1 MTLLERLYEASNLP
15 TYPLPATLERLHGG
29 PFGFSS
35 PRVFAN
41 FVTSLDGVVALSG
54 VAASPAVV
62 SGKSEADRFLMGLLR
77 ACAGAVL
84 IGASTLRAEPE
95 HRWTP
100 EHIYPQAS
108 DDFARMRRELKLPA
122 RPELVVVSGSGH
134 LDPGMPVLEEGALVL
149 TTRKGADRLTGK
161 LPSSS
166 TVEEVS
172 DSDSLEIDRAIAVI
186 RSRGHELVLCEG
198 GPNVLGQL
206 LQSQMLD
213 ELFVTISP
221 LLLGRTKTEFRP
233 GLVDGVDL
241 SSPSAPRAQ
250 VLSVRRHDSHLF
262 VRYLLTAVV
271 EQGHHEMTPA
281 HESFL
286 GGART

>member
-1 MTLLERLYEASNLP
+1 MTLLERLHETAGLP
-15 TYPLPATLERLHGG
+15 TYPLSATLERLHGG

-41 FVTSLDGVVALSG
+41 FVTSLDGVVSLPH
-54 VAASPAVV
+54 VAASPAVI
-62 SGKSEADRFLMGLLR
+62 SGKSEADRFMMGLLR

-100 EHIYPQAS
+100 EHVYPRVR
-108 DDFARMRRELKLPA
+108 DDFAQLRRELELAP
-122 RPELVVVSGSGH
+122 RPELVVVTGTGH
-134 LDPGMPVLEEGALVL
+134 LDPGMHVLEEGALVL
-149 TTRKGADRLTGK
+149 TTRRGADTLATR

-166 TVEEVS
+166 TVMVVS
-172 DSDSLEIDRAIAVI
+172 ESDSLQIDTVVAVI
-186 RSRGHELVLCEG
+186 RSRGHEQVLSEG
-198 GPNVLGQL
+198 GPRLLGQL
-206 LQSQMLD
+206 LQTQVLD
-213 ELFVTISP
+213 ELFVTFSP
-221 LLLGRTKTEFRP
+221 ILLGRTETEYRP

-262 VRYLLTAVV
+262 VRYLLSHAAG
-271 EQGHHEMTPA
+271 EGM
-281 HESFL
+281 
-286 GGART
+286 